1 MAGVNIWN
9 LPPTP
14 PNADAAG
21 PPGALAPAYMRTLS
35 MSDMPDLTALDWS
48 ADGALLSVA
57 SYDNALRVLTAD
69 GREYMTHDMHKVRV
83 FRAAGRRAH
92 RAPRQQGP
100 IFATRFSRD
109 CKWLVTASL
118 DGTACVWDVPGKR
131 LEMLYKCHLGAR
143 PCSRACPRADGR
155 AQTAASTA
163 TGSTTRSSRRAART
177 SS

>member
-69 GREYMTHDMHKVRV
+69 GREYMTHDMHKVR
-83 FRAAGRRAH
+83 RARSGRGAQAHKRRGSRARSSPPAS
-92 RAPRQQGP
+92 RA
-100 IFATRFSRD
+100 
-109 CKWLVTASL
+109 TAS
-118 DGTACVWDVPGKR
+118 
-131 LEMLYKCHLGAR
+131 
-143 PCSRACPRADGR
+143 
-155 AQTAASTA
+155 
-163 TGSTTRSSRRAART
+163 GS
-177 SS
+177 